1 MYKDGKTDIEVRQG
15 LANIFYSK
23 EEKWGKKQKK
33 LGIFFK
39 NGKNQH
45 LSERES
51 EQWYCSGDQK
61 LPWTLHKWP
70 RHANNDRFQPTQ
82 FSMPNV

>member
-33 LGIFFK
+33 LGNFFK
-39 NGKNQH
+39 MAKINI
-45 LSERES
+45 
-51 EQWYCSGDQK
+51 
-61 LPWTLHKWP
+61 
-70 RHANNDRFQPTQ
+70 
-82 FSMPNV
+82 